1 MTNHWRDIKNTDVIL
16 INGANPAEAHPV
28 GFQWFMKAK
37 LDPKRG
43 IGQGGGAKIIHVDP
57 RFTRTSAVADMHARI
72 RTGTDV
78 AFFGGL
84 ISYVLE
90 NNHIHHEY
98 VRNYTNASFIV
109 KDGYGFNDGLF
120 SGYDPAKRI
129 YDTSTWAY
137 EGDTGAA
144 SGRMKQEIGAHAHG
158 PVQPGQGP
166 GGTEGGK
173 AQGGAGE
180 GEKVGAGVTIA
191 KRDMQLEHP
200 RSVFQLMRKHYARYT
215 PEVVS
220 SVTGIPADQFLEIAK
235 IVGECGRPDKVM
247 TIVYAVGLTQH
258 TTGGQLIRS
267 AAVLQLLLGNMGRPG
282 GGMNAE
288 RGHANIQGNTDH
300 AISWEILPGYLR
312 IPAPGQKNLND
323 YVSQSAPKK
332 FDANSWN
339 FFGTNYRNFMVSL
352 LKTWYGD
359 HAKPENEYAF
369 DFIPKPATNSSW
381 ITIYDQALKKKMQGV
396 ILSGMTATSIGPDS
410 NQVMQALANLKWL
423 VVMDALP
430 TTSSEFWR
438 RPGVDPKSI
447 QTEVFMV
454 PCTHWIEKDGSF
466 VNSGRW
472 SQWKEQVIPPEGE
485 ARHDHWVMAELFDRV
500 KKLYQQ
506 QGGKFPDPLM
516 ALTLAYKDPL
526 KPELEELA
534 KEING
539 YDLTTGQRLDT
550 FSKLK
555 DDGTTTAGDWIY
567 TGSYPE
573 AGNLAAR
580 RAGIQDPAKNDPTG
594 MGFYPG
600 WAWSWPLNRRV
611 MYNRASA
618 DLDGKPWDPTR
629 PGIVWDPSQ
638 HKWTGDIPDYPATME
653 PRSPKAWGPFIM
665 NGEGVGRLFS
675 ASMLDGPFPEH
686 YEPMESPIQNPLH
699 PSQSESPVAYLYDKA
714 AGRESRF
721 GTAADYPY
729 IATSYRLTEHE
740 HFITQHVP
748 YLTQLQPYPFVEVPD
763 ELAREKGIVSGD
775 RVRVSSKRGRLE
787 VAAIVTKR
795 LGALTVGGKK
805 VYHIGIPIHWGFVGI
820 AADRD
825 PTKGANWLANALTP
839 FVGDANSRTPEFK
852 AFLVNIEKI

>member
-1 MTNHWRDIKNTDVIL
+1 MTNHWRDIKHADVIL

-43 IGQGGGAKIIHVDP
+43 IGSGGGAKIIHVDP
-57 RFTRTSAVADMHARI
+57 RFTRTSAVSDIHARI

-84 ISYVLE
+84 INYVLE
-90 NNHIHHEY
+90 KNLIHHEY
-98 VRNYTNASFIV
+98 VRNYTNASFLV
-109 KDGYGFNDGLF
+109 KDGYDFHEGLF
-120 SGYDPAKRI
+120 AGYDPQKRA
-129 YDTSTWAY
+129 YDVSMWAY
-137 EGDTGAA
+137 EADAA
-144 SGRMKQEIGAHAHG
+144 ATATLE
-158 PVQPGQGP
+158 
-166 GGTEGGK
+166 K
-173 AQGGAGE
+173 AQAAAVAKGEARPGASI
-180 GEKVGAGVTIA
+180 AIA

-200 RSVFQLMRKHYARYT
+200 RSVFQLLRKHYARYT
-215 PEVVS
+215 PEMVTA
-220 SVTGIPADQFLEIAK
+220 VTGIPTEQFLEIAK

-247 TIVYAVGLTQH
+247 TMVYAVGLTQH

-267 AAVLQLLLGNMGRPG
+267 AALLQLLLGNMGRPG

-312 IPAPGQKNLND
+312 IPAPGQKNLDD
-323 YVSQSAPKK
+323 YVAQSAPKK
-332 FDANSWN
+332 FDTNSWN

-352 LKTWYGD
+352 LKNWYGD
-359 HAKPENEYAF
+359 AAKPENNFAF
-369 DFIPKPATNSSW
+369 DFVPKPATNSSW

-410 NQVMQALANLKWL
+410 NLVMQALANLKWL

-438 RPGVDPKSI
+438 RPGADPKSI

-454 PCTHWIEKDGSF
+454 PTTHWIEKDGSF

-485 ARHDHWVMAELFDRV
+485 ARHDHWVMAELFQRV

-516 ALTLAYKDPL
+516 ALTMTYKDPR
-526 KPELEELA
+526 KPELDEIA

-550 FSKLK
+550 FGKLK

-573 AGNLAAR
+573 AGNLAKR

-629 PGIVWDPSQ
+629 PGIVWDAEQ
-638 HKWTGDIPDYPATME
+638 KKWTGDVPDYPATME

-665 NGEGVGRLFS
+665 NSEGVGRLFS

-686 YEPMESPIQNPLH
+686 YEPMESPIPNPLH
-699 PSQSESPVAYLYDKA
+699 PNQSESPVAFLYDKA
-714 AGRESRF
+714 AGRENRF
-721 GTAADYPY
+721 GTAKDYPY
-729 IATSYRLTEHE
+729 VATSYRLTEHE
-740 HFITQHVP
+740 HYVTQHVP
-748 YLTQLQPYPFVEVPD
+748 HLTQLQPYPFVEVPE
-763 ELAREKGIVSGD
+763 ELAREKGIKSGD
-775 RVRVSSKRGRLE
+775 RVRVSSKRGKLE
-787 VAAIVTKR
+787 VAAIVTRR
-795 LGALTVGGKK
+795 LGPIEVGGKK

-820 AADRD
+820 AAERD

-852 AFLVNIEKI
+852 SFLVNIEKV

>member
-1 MTNHWRDIKNTDVIL
+1 
-16 INGANPAEAHPV
+16 
-28 GFQWFMKAK
+28 
-37 LDPKRG
+37 
-43 IGQGGGAKIIHVDP
+43 
-57 RFTRTSAVADMHARI
+57 
-72 RTGTDV
+72 
-78 AFFGGL
+78 
-84 ISYVLE
+84 
-90 NNHIHHEY
+90 
-98 VRNYTNASFIV
+98 
-109 KDGYGFNDGLF
+109 LF
-120 SGYDPAKRI
+120 AGYDPQKRA
-129 YDTSTWAY
+129 YDVSMWAY
-137 EGDTGAA
+137 ETDAA
-144 SGRMKQEIGAHAHG
+144 ATATLE
-158 PVQPGQGP
+158 
-166 GGTEGGK
+166 K
-173 AQGGAGE
+173 AQAGAVAKGEARPGAGI
-180 GEKVGAGVTIA
+180 AIA

-200 RSVFQLMRKHYARYT
+200 RSVFQLLRKHYARYT
-215 PEVVS
+215 PEMVTA
-220 SVTGIPADQFLEIAK
+220 VTGIPTEQFLEIAK

-247 TIVYAVGLTQH
+247 TMVYAVGLTQH

-267 AAVLQLLLGNMGRPG
+267 AALLQLLLGNMGRPG

-312 IPAPGQKNLND
+312 IPAPGQKNLDD
-323 YVSQSAPKK
+323 YVAQSAPKK
-332 FDANSWN
+332 FDTNSWN

-352 LKTWYGD
+352 LKNWYGD
-359 HAKPENEYAF
+359 AAKPENNFAF
-369 DFIPKPATNSSW
+369 DFVPKPATNSSW

-438 RPGVDPKSI
+438 RPGADPKSI

-454 PCTHWIEKDGSF
+454 PTTHWIEKDGSF

-485 ARHDHWVMAELFDRV
+485 ARHDHWVMAEVFQRV

-516 ALTLAYKDPL
+516 ALTMTYKDPL
-526 KPELEELA
+526 KPELDEIA

-539 YDLTTGQRLDT
+539 YDLTTGKRLET
-550 FSKLK
+550 FGKLK

-573 AGNLAAR
+573 AGNLAKR

-629 PGIVWDPSQ
+629 PGIVWDAEQ
-638 HKWTGDIPDYPATME
+638 KKWTGDVPDYPPTME

-665 NGEGVGRLFS
+665 NSEGVGRLFS

-686 YEPMESPIQNPLH
+686 YEPMESPIPNPLH
-699 PSQSESPVAYLYDKA
+699 PNQSESPVAFLYDKA

-721 GTAADYPY
+721 GTAKDYPY

-740 HFITQHVP
+740 HYVTQHVP
-748 YLTQLQPYPFVEVPD
+748 HLTQLQPYPFVEVPD
-763 ELAREKGIVSGD
+763 ELAREKGIKSGD
-775 RVRVSSKRGRLE
+775 RVRVSSKRGKLE
-787 VAAIVTKR
+787 VAAIVTRR
-795 LGALTVGGKK
+795 LGPIEVGGKK

-852 AFLVNIEKI
+852 SFLVNIEKV